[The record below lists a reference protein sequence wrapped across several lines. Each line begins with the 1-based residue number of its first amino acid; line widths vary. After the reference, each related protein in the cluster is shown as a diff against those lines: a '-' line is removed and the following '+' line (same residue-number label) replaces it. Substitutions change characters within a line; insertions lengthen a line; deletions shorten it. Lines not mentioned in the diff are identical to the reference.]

1 MKVKPFPWNPHGFI
15 RPSVEHLFG
24 VKKQDYRTGRPAQ
37 TPTPASQ
44 FTIAKS
50 NPARTAQISK
60 ARI

>member
-1 MKVKPFPWNPHGFI
+1 MNEKKFPWNPHGFI

-24 VKKQDYRTGRPAQ
+24 IKAQDYRTGRPTN

-44 FTIAKS
+44 FTIGKS